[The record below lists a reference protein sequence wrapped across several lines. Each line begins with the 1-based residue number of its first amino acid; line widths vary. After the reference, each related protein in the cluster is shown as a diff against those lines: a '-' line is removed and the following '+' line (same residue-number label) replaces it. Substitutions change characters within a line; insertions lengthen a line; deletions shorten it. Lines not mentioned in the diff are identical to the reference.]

1 MPPRKSPSPARDH
14 GDWAVPYQ
22 PADFTDIDMTAV
34 TWTAR
39 APHLT
44 LEDVVYRHVESEGPI
59 HRQVLHR
66 HIAEV
71 KYEPRVTTW
80 AKHNADA
87 VVSRLT
93 EEGRVVETNGFLDLP
108 NRPCGQARWPLPGL
122 TCRPVEH
129 VAPAERQRALLGL
142 VEDRPRR
149 LSAERVVAAAATF
162 FGWSRRTGPAPARL
176 MSDLY
181 RLRDS
186 GALTGWPDK
195 LEPADGS

>member
-1 MPPRKSPSPARDH
+1 
-14 GDWAVPYQ
+14 
-22 PADFTDIDMTAV
+22 MTAV
-34 TWTAR
+34 TWSAR

-44 LEDVVYRHVESEGPI
+44 LEDVVYRHVEAEGPI
-59 HRQVLHR
+59 HRLVLHR

-71 KYEPRVTTW
+71 KYEPRVTAW
-80 AKHNADA
+80 GKHSADA

-93 EEGRVVETNGFLDLP
+93 EEGRIVETNDFLDLP
-108 NRPCGQARWPLPGL
+108 NRPCRAARWPLPGL
-122 TCRPVEH
+122 TRRPVEH

-149 LSAERVVAAAATF
+149 LSAEQTLAAAATF
-162 FGWSRRTGPAPARL
+162 FGWSPRTGSAPARL

-186 GALTGWPDK
+186 GTITGWPDK
-195 LEPADGS
+195 LESVDGS